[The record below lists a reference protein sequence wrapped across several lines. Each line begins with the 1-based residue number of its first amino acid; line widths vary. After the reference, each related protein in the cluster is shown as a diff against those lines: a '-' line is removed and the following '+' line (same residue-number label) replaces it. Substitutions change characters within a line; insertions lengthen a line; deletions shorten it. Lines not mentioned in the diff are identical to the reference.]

1 MKKFIIMLVT
11 VAMLASLSY
20 IVGGN
25 GYFNTQVCA
34 ETADTGEK
42 SPLDKQLGILLN
54 GMYDIVNEDEDALGI
69 AEIDMVFDAVEGILG
84 KSDMDNAKAVLEKL
98 DFDIKNSEASDD
110 AKKKLSDY
118 IKTALDIING
128 AEVPD
133 VSSGEESEPSETSES
148 SETSVDASAPVSAAE
163 TESSVNESTG
173 SSSTGMIIG
182 IIACV
187 IAVAVAAVIIIMI
200 IKKRK

>member
-1 MKKFIIMLVT
+1 MKKFIIMLVS
-11 VAMLASLSY
+11 VAMLASLNY

-34 ETADTGEK
+34 ETAAADEK
-42 SPLDKQLGILLN
+42 SELDKQLELLLH

-69 AEIDMVFDAVEGILG
+69 AEIDTVFDAVESILG

-118 IKTALDIING
+118 IKTAIDIING
-128 AEVPD
+128 VEVPD
-133 VSSGEESEPSETSES
+133 VSSGEVSDASE
-148 SETSVDASAPVSAAE
+148 DASAPVSAAE

-173 SSSTGMIIG
+173 SPSSVPIAIIV
-182 IIACV
+182 IVCV
-187 IAVAVAAVIIIMI
+187 LAAVVVVAVIVMI
-200 IKKRK
+200 TRKNRRK